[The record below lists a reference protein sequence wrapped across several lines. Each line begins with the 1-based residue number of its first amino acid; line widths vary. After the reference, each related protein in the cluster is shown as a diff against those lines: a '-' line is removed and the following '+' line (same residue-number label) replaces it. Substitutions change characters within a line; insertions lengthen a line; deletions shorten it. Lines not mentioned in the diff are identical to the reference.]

1 MTDEKIL
8 ATIKPDGE
16 CWQPEIEKMPRE
28 QLRQLQ
34 VKKLKETINVC
45 LNSPFYK
52 KRLGELG
59 ITADSINTPE
69 DSRKIPFTTKAD
81 LRSSYPFGLV
91 GGNMNEAVRLH
102 SSSGT
107 TGQPTVVVYSE
118 HDICSWANMI
128 ARNMYMVGCRKE
140 DVFQNSSGYG
150 MFTGGLGFQ
159 YGAEWLGCMTL
170 PAGSGFTKRQIKF
183 ITDFGTTCL
192 HAIPSYAI
200 RLAEVIKEEGID
212 IKNTKLHTLFIG
224 AEPHTEEQRRRI
236 EKMLGVKAYNSFG
249 MTEMNG
255 PGVAFECKYQDGMHL
270 WEDNYI
276 VEIVDPDT
284 LEPVPDGE
292 MGEMVLTTLDRTM
305 MPILR
310 YRTRDLTRII
320 PGECKCGRTHRR
332 IDRIKG
338 RTDDMF
344 IIKGVNVF
352 PMQVEKILVQY
363 PGLGSNYLIT
373 LETIDDVDVM
383 TVEVELEGLE
393 TDIYPEIQK
402 MTKNITRALKEE
414 ILLTPVVKLV
424 KKGSLPVSDGKAV
437 RVKDLRPSRG

>member
-1 MTDEKIL
+1 MTDEKIM

-69 DSRKIPFTTKAD
+69 DIRKIPFTTKAD

-91 GGNMNEAVRLH
+91 GGNMDEAVRLH

-212 IKNTKLHTLFIG
+212 LKNTKLHTLFIG

-236 EKMLGVKAYNSFG
+236 EKMLGVKSYNSFG

-320 PGECKCGRTHRR
+320 TGECKCGRTHRR

>member
-1 MTDEKIL
+1 MR
-8 ATIKPDGE
+8 
-16 CWQPEIEKMPRE
+16 QPEIEKMPRE

-69 DSRKIPFTTKAD
+69 DIRKIPFTTKAD

>member
-1 MTDEKIL
+1 MNNEY
-8 ATIKPDGE
+8 
-16 CWQPEIEKMPRE
+16 WQPEIETMPRE
-28 QLRQLQ
+28 QLQQLQ
-34 VKKLKETINVC
+34 VEKLRKTIEVC
-45 LNSPFYK
+45 LNSPFYG

-59 ITADSINTPE
+59 ITPESIQTVE
-69 DSRKIPFTTKAD
+69 DIRKIPFTTKAD
-81 LRSSYPFGLV
+81 LRDNYPFGLV
-91 GGNMNEAVRLH
+91 GGNMEEAIRIH

-107 TGQPTVVVYSE
+107 TGHPTVVVYSR
-118 HDICSWANMI
+118 HDIDSWANMI
-128 ARNMYMVGCRKE
+128 ARKMYMVGCRKS

-159 YGAEWLGCMTL
+159 YGAEALGATTV
-170 PAGSGFTKRQIKF
+170 PAAAGNSKRQIMF
-183 ITDFGTTCL
+183 IKDFGTTCL

-200 RLAEVIKEEGID
+200 RLAEVFREEGVD
-212 IKNTKLHTLFIG
+212 PASTKLHTLFIG
-224 AEPHTEEQRRRI
+224 AEPHTDEQRRRI
-236 EKMLGVKAYNSFG
+236 ERLLGVKAYNSFG

-255 PGVAFECKYQDGMHL
+255 PGVAFECKEQDGMHL

-276 VEIVDPDT
+276 VEIVNPDT

-292 MGEMVLTTLDRTM
+292 IGEMVLTTLDRTM

-320 PGECKCGRTHRR
+320 PGQCKCGRTHRR

-352 PMQVEKILVQY
+352 PMQVEKILVKY

-373 LETIDDVDVM
+373 LETIDDNDTM
-383 TVEVELEGLE
+383 TVEVELDDMH
-393 TDIYPEIQK
+393 TDVYPELQRMTRDIQ
-402 MTKNITRALKEE
+402 RALKDE
-414 ILLTPVVKLV
+414 ILLTPKVRLV
-424 KKGSLPVSDGKAV
+424 KKGSLPVSEGKAV
-437 RVKDLRPSRG
+437 RVIDLREGRG

>member
-1 MTDEKIL
+1 M

-28 QLRQLQ
+28 QLEALQ
-34 VKKLKETINVC
+34 VKKLKESIKVA
-45 LNSPFYK
+45 LQSPFYK
-52 KRLGELG
+52 KRLGDLG
-59 ITADSINTPE
+59 ITADSINSLA
-69 DSRKIPFTTKAD
+69 DLRKIPFTTKQD
-81 LRSSYPFGLV
+81 LRDNYPYGLV
-91 GGNMNEAVRLH
+91 GRSLDDAVRIH
-102 SSSGT
+102 STSGT
-107 TGQPTVVVYSE
+107 TGNPCVVVYSE

-128 ARNMYMVGCRKE
+128 ARNLYMVGCRKS
-140 DVFQNSSGYG
+140 DIFQNSSGYG
-150 MFTGGLGFQ
+150 
-159 YGAEWLGCMTL
+159 
-170 PAGSGFTKRQIKF
+170 PAAAGNTKRQIKF
-183 ITDFGTTCL
+183 IKDFGTTVL

-200 RLAEVIKEEGID
+200 YLAECIKEEGID
-212 IKNTKLHTLFIG
+212 PKDLKLHTLCIG

-236 EKMLGVKAYNSFG
+236 ERVLGVKAYNSFG

-255 PGVAFECKYQDGMHL
+255 PGVAFECKYQEGMHL

-284 LEPVPDGE
+284 LEPVPDGQ
-292 MGEMVLTTLDRTM
+292 MGEMVLTTLDRDM
-305 MPILR
+305 MPVLR

-352 PMQVEKILVQY
+352 PMQVEKVLVQY

-373 LETIDDVDVM
+373 LDTIDDSDVM
-383 TVEVELEGLE
+383 TVEVELEGLD
-393 TDIYPEIQK
+393 TDIYPNMQNMIKDIQA
-402 MTKNITRALKEE
+402 ALKSE
-414 ILLTPVVKLV
+414 ILLKPQVKLV
-424 KKGSLPVSDGKAV
+424 KKGSLPMSEGKAV
-437 RVKDLRPSRG
+437 RVKDLREGRG